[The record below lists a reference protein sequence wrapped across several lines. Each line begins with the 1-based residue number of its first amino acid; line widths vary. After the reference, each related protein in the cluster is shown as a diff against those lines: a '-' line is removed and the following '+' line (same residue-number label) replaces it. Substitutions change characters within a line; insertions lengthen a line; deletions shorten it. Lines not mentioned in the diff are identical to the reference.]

1 MDNNIQ
7 ELLYRFKICVTL
19 DDYKEAL
26 NCFDKIINEIEEYNL
41 EEIEIINRLSKI
53 IYKESTKI
61 LNTLIN
67 IEQNSEE
74 EDKNIINFYMN
85 YIHDDCLSI
94 IRRLLFDIQLME
106 NKIKNEIAIALIN
119 KIKGKLHS
127 FFFKY
132 DDNDKSGNL
141 EKALFSYKKAIKII
155 ILNNE
160 KKNNDNDIDEETNE
174 SIIKFKILF
183 SYCKFC
189 KNCLKDYYRCIL
201 FCSNVI
207 KDIKKELENNEV
219 DGENIDDE
227 YEENLQILLGKF
239 NNFYEDNVETYNR
252 VIKVYFPE
260 IKKYA

>member
-1 MDNNIQ
+1 
-7 ELLYRFKICVTL
+7 
-19 DDYKEAL
+19 
-26 NCFDKIINEIEEYNL
+26 
-41 EEIEIINRLSKI
+41 
-53 IYKESTKI
+53 
-61 LNTLIN
+61 
-67 IEQNSEE
+67 
-74 EDKNIINFYMN
+74 MN

-119 KIKGKLHS
+119 KIKGKLYS
-127 FFFKY
+127 FCFKF

-160 KKNNDNDIDEETNE
+160 KKNNDNDIDEDTNE

>member
-7 ELLYRFKICVTL
+7 ELLFRFKISVTL

-41 EEIEIINRLSKI
+41 EEIEIINRLSKV

-61 LNTLIN
+61 LNTLIK
-67 IEQNSEE
+67 IDQNSEE

-85 YIHDDCLSI
+85 YIHDDCLSL
-94 IRRLLFDIQLME
+94 IRRFLFDIQLME
-106 NKIKNEIAIALIN
+106 DKIKNEIAIALIN

-127 FFFKY
+127 FCFKY

-160 KKNNDNDIDEETNE
+160 KK
-174 SIIKFKILF
+174 K
-183 SYCKFC
+183 
-189 KNCLKDYYRCIL
+189 
-201 FCSNVI
+201 
-207 KDIKKELENNEV
+207 
-219 DGENIDDE
+219 
-227 YEENLQILLGKF
+227 
-239 NNFYEDNVETYNR
+239 
-252 VIKVYFPE
+252 
-260 IKKYA
+260 